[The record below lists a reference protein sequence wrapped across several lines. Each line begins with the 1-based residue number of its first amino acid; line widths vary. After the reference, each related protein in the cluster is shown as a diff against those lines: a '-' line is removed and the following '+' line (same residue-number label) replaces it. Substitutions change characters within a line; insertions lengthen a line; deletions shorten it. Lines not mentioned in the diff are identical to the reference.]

1 MCQLS
6 EPLTFQRPQH
16 GFQKELHPSWLLYLH
31 KHMNNNY
38 NSNEAIKLYSV
49 NYGKVRLKYS
59 ALRMTLEQLQRERE
73 PLPWFQAVIVQQR
86 KIEDRNWISSVQ
98 SISHVQLFA
107 TPWTVACQASLSI
120 TNSWSLL
127 RLLSIESVMPSNH
140 LILCHPLLLLPLLFP
155 NIRVFSGESVLC
167 IR

>member
-31 KHMNNNY
+31 KYMNNNY

-49 NYGKVRLKYS
+49 SYGKVRLKYS

-73 PLPWFQAVIVQQR
+73 PLPWF
-86 KIEDRNWISSVQ
+86 
-98 SISHVQLFA
+98 
-107 TPWTVACQASLSI
+107 
-120 TNSWSLL
+120 
-127 RLLSIESVMPSNH
+127 RL
-140 LILCHPLLLLPLLFP
+140 
-155 NIRVFSGESVLC
+155 
-167 IR
+167 